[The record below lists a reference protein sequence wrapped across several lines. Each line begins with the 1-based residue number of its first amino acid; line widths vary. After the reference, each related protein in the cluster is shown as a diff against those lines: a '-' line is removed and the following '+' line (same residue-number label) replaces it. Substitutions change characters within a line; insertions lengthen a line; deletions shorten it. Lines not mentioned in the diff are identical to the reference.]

1 MGLQVNKN
9 TGKHRTYPP
18 SKRRRLSKI
27 ITTLLDPQTT
37 NMAQQMAADWDLPEA
52 NLSFEEPNEAFLYN
66 RHNESIFDDV
76 RYFPGLKS
84 NQESVV
90 KFDATNEDFINH
102 ATLRALIVQL
112 TSPEVIDYN
121 LICDFFLTYRTFTD
135 SHTIMNLLL
144 TRLIW
149 SLQYVNSFK
158 QDTEKIGKL
167 VLLRTF
173 VVLRHWILNYFID
186 DFLPD
191 EKLCDTFSYYINQ
204 ITHESHLIRAN
215 MVFELKI
222 VTDLK
227 IHWLSQINE
236 FYKAGVSTDA
246 SQNIFAF
253 LLPQSSEFVNI
264 KKLSKS
270 NTEASIHTNPSFRRS
285 AMLSLYDQRTYH
297 KCLIYDD
304 SNANDENPQL
314 SINNLLAQHKSS
326 RVSLND
332 KLKDFQG
339 KNPKKLEKRP
349 ALQKQ
354 SVNPAKHK
362 YLNLTDSSLALKKTT
377 AINESG
383 KVDADKEN
391 ITPAGFSTNGHVKL
405 PSSKISVIVPLTPAK
420 KMEYTLKK
428 ELPPTPKSNSHSH
441 VFDGSDVDDFGR
453 KKSLKKIV
461 DGWKKSFNSP
471 DLKNE
476 KPVFADS
483 AASTPASSPSLDSSK
498 VIGDRVDVLSA
509 RIIDELEFL
518 IRYYITDLSTINEA
532 DDRDYISRSAIEYSR
547 LEDNELKVDDSITNR
562 DKDVR
567 EEQLTLATMSALAS
581 KEQMSMQDLSELNI
595 DKIDNLFSQDDILIE
610 ENIYNKIASSPE
622 GLDSN
627 VSQLISAE
635 GDHSKRSSFGGRVA
649 SINWNDEGDLNLENS
664 ELIGDQSNNL
674 EQDVKESHFMSDRM
688 IKTSTQ
694 YFDVSSESPS
704 QDPYL
709 IERPTTPSSV
719 STPSDLE
726 NYNEEVSDL
735 GIAMS
740 PQSMQKTVHRI
751 SFNEHFNTVNRRI
764 SALSKNSS
772 GSQIKRDSVKSYV
785 SYDSAFSFSS
795 VGKSTSR
802 EGNLRKKHGYH
813 NLRKFADA
821 PPSDVQKEDM
831 TRDGLGISHTSFT
844 GAPSKVKT
852 ASMNSQ
858 ISRTT
863 SLRRS
868 LRLSTLCALTELPFN
883 DFGDSTASFI
893 RGNPDAR
900 SIKLPD
906 LADSSVFSCM
916 VTGRRST
923 RDSTKKS
930 SDQSSTA
937 SVAIPGISNQNLK
950 ELAAIPDDSFSTGN
964 PVQSALY
971 KLEGR
976 RKNDQS
982 STIVSADEE
991 TTSRVVN
998 RESGIALS
1006 TSGSIM
1012 NMPQNTKVE
1021 DEDSEFNNTDNILA
1035 EINNAATEDVIDYS
1049 SEVEKE
1055 LRERPITPIKT
1066 ISKAF
1071 VMPSTS
1077 ATNMNAMLTS
1087 VPNSEKASPF
1097 SLLNPKVVLDA
1108 YTLTSSSLSI
1118 ESIIQNNSHVS
1129 FVLSCSSLSLAE
1141 HLTMIEKD
1149 MLQEIDWK
1157 ELIELQW
1164 NKELT
1169 PVNSWL
1175 EIIVN
1180 EGYYS
1185 QNKGVNLVIARFNLM
1200 VNWVIS
1206 EVLLTRTEAEQ
1217 IAIISR
1223 FIHVAHHCLAM
1234 QNFSTVMQIVLA
1246 LTSEKIT
1253 KLRSTWKNL
1262 SPGDILTLK
1271 NLEELASPTKNFIKI
1286 RLCMNQLQPSRGCIP
1301 FVGLYLSDLVF
1312 NAERPKF
1319 VKTTAPVPPKT
1330 GAANQ
1335 ANEPLSASQTPVV
1348 ASGTPKLE
1356 PTTSASTTSE
1366 PPMIPAAKEISASKE
1381 ASAASTPTL
1390 KEAPAAPAAA
1400 NATSESCE
1408 RSVTIGESTLSS
1420 QTSDAESTKLINFSR
1435 FRTSVHIVKSL
1446 SQCIEWSRNY
1456 NFTVNEELLRKCLYI
1471 KSLDEEEMNYCLET
1485 LNI

>member
-1 MGLQVNKN
+1 
-9 TGKHRTYPP
+9 
-18 SKRRRLSKI
+18 
-27 ITTLLDPQTT
+27 
-37 NMAQQMAADWDLPEA
+37 MAQQMAADWDLPEA

-76 RYFPGLKS
+76 RYFPGLKHD
-84 NQESVV
+84 QETVV
-90 KFDATNEDFINH
+90 KFDGTNEDFINH

-135 SHTIMNLLL
+135 SHTVMNLLL

-158 QDTEKIGKL
+158 LDTEKIGKL

-222 VTDLK
+222 MTDLK

-236 FYKAGVSTDA
+236 FYKAGMSTDA
-246 SQNIFAF
+246 AQDIFAF
-253 LLPQSSEFVNI
+253 TLPQAGEFANI

-304 SNANDENPQL
+304 TNANDENPQL

-326 RVSLND
+326 RLSLND
-332 KLKDFQG
+332 KLRDFQG
-339 KNPKKLEKRP
+339 KNMKKFEKKP
-349 ALQKQ
+349 SLQKQ
-354 SVNPAKHK
+354 STNTAKHK
-362 YLNLTDSSLALKKTT
+362 YLNLTDSSIALKKTT
-377 AINESG
+377 NVAGEDVGAPESE
-383 KVDADKEN
+383 KEN
-391 ITPAGFSTNGHVKL
+391 ITPSGFSTNGHVKL
-405 PSSKISVIVPLTPAK
+405 PSSKISVIVPLTPAR
-420 KMEYTLKK
+420 KMEYTLRK
-428 ELPPTPKSNSHSH
+428 ELPPTPKSGTHPH
-441 VFDGSDVDDFGR
+441 AFDGLDVDDFGR

-471 DLKNE
+471 DLKSE
-476 KPVFADS
+476 KHAFGDS
-483 AASTPASSPSLDSSK
+483 AATTPVVSPQLDAAK
-498 VIGDRVDVLSA
+498 IIGDRVDVLSA
-509 RIIDELEFL
+509 RIVDELEFL
-518 IRYYITDLSTINEA
+518 IRYYITDSSTINEA
-532 DDRDYISRSAIEYSR
+532 DDRDYISRSAIEFSR
-547 LEDNELKVDDSITNR
+547 PDEQSLKIDDRAQVKDNNDA
-562 DKDVR
+562 
-567 EEQLTLATMSALAS
+567 QLTNATMSPLAS

-610 ENIYNKIASSPE
+610 ENIDKIVSSPDE
-622 GLDSN
+622 ASKISHL
-627 VSQLISAE
+627 LSAE
-635 GDHSKRSSFGGRVA
+635 GDHSKRSSFGGRIA

-664 ELIGDQSNNL
+664 ELLGDQSNNM
-674 EQDVKESHFMSDRM
+674 EQDVKERHFMSDRM

-694 YFDVSSESPS
+694 YFDVSSENP

-719 STPSDLE
+719 STPSDIE
-726 NYNEEVSDL
+726 NYNDEVSDL

-740 PQSMQKTVHRI
+740 PQSMQKVVHRI
-751 SFNEHFNTVNRRI
+751 SITEHFGAVNNRRI
-764 SALSKNSS
+764 SVLSKTSS
-772 GSQIKRDSVKSYV
+772 GSQRKRDSMKSYL
-785 SYDSAFSFSS
+785 SYDSAFSIASAS
-795 VGKSTSR
+795 KSANL

-813 NLRKFADA
+813 NLRKFADI
-821 PPSDVQKEDM
+821 PKDDQREELGKE
-831 TRDGLGISHTSFT
+831 GLGISNVSLTPIPFKLETTSI
-844 GAPSKVKT
+844 S
-852 ASMNSQ
+852 SQ
-858 ISRTT
+858 ISRQV
-863 SLRRS
+863 SMRRS

-883 DFGDSTASFI
+883 DFGDTTVSLI
-893 RGNPDAR
+893 KGNSDVTTKSR
-900 SIKLPD
+900 KLSD
-906 LADSSVFSCM
+906 IADSSVFSC
-916 VTGRRST
+916 VINGRKST
-923 RDSTKKS
+923 RDSTRKS
-930 SDQSSTA
+930 SDQSSTI

-976 RKNDQS
+976 KKIDQS
-982 STIVSADEE
+982 TLIASTSSGEDNGTRI
-991 TTSRVVN
+991 VN
-998 RESGIALS
+998 RESEIVL
-1006 TSGSIM
+1006 TNTDSIM
-1012 NMPQNTKVE
+1012 NRPQNTRIA
-1021 DEDSEFNNTDNILA
+1021 DDDSDMNNTDNILA
-1035 EINNAATEDVIDYS
+1035 EINNAATEDIIDYS

-1055 LRERPITPIKT
+1055 LLERPITPIKT
-1066 ISKAF
+1066 ISKAP
-1071 VMPSTS
+1071 VMPSSS
-1077 ATNMNAMLTS
+1077 ATNMNLMLTS
-1087 VPNSEKASPF
+1087 VPNSEKTSPF
-1097 SLLNPKVVLDA
+1097 SLLNPKVVLDG

-1118 ESIIQNNSHVS
+1118 ENVVQNSSHVS
-1129 FVLSCSSLSLAE
+1129 FVLSCTSLSLAE

-1180 EGYYS
+1180 ESYYN

-1253 KLRSTWKNL
+1253 KLKSTWKNL
-1262 SPGDILTLK
+1262 PPGDILTLK

-1286 RLCMNQLQPSRGCIP
+1286 RLCMNQLQPSKGCIP

-1319 VKTTAPVPPKT
+1319 VKKPTPVAPKVDT
-1330 GAANQ
+1330 Q
-1335 ANEPLSASQTPVV
+1335 AKEPLSASQTPVV
-1348 ASGTPKLE
+1348 NSEPKLE
-1356 PTTSASTTSE
+1356 ASTTASITSE
-1366 PPMIPAAKEISASKE
+1366 PPTIPAAKESQE
-1381 ASAASTPTL
+1381 CSAASTPTL
-1390 KEAPAAPAAA
+1390 RDAPTAPAAA
-1400 NATSESCE
+1400 NANESCE
-1408 RSVTIGESTLSS
+1408 RSVTIGESTLGSENP
-1420 QTSDAESTKLINFSR
+1420 DAENSRMINFSR

-1446 SQCIEWSRNY
+1446 SQCIEWSKNY
-1456 NFTVNEELLRKCLYI
+1456 QFVVNDELLRKCLYI

-1485 LNI
+1485 LDI